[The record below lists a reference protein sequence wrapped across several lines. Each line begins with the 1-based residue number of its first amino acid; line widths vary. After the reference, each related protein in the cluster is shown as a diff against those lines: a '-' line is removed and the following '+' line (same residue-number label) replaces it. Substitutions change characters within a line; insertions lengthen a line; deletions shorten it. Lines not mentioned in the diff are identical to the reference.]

1 MAKIVPFC
9 GFRYNVQEVGDLG
22 AVIAPPYDVIKTEE
36 QISLENSHPNN
47 IVRLILNRPNE
58 ADTETDNPYG
68 RSAALLRDWCAERV
82 LIRDASPCYYVYAQT
97 FMTPDATTYTRRAL
111 IALGGLEAF
120 GTGVVFPHEKTL
132 AAPKADRLNLMR
144 ACHANLSPIFVLY
157 SDSEG
162 GIQEVVSRF
171 MSANSPVVD
180 TTERFESTHQLWRID
195 LPEINREIQSL
206 FSKKSLVIADGHHR
220 YETALAFRDEIRAK
234 SAQWTGAEGYN
245 YVMMNLVRME
255 SPGLAVL
262 AIHRQLTG
270 LRPNKISDAM
280 RQLPKSFDVTTYK
293 NINELLANLQGHAGK
308 HPAFGMYSGGKY
320 YHLLVPRIDE
330 NAERSVYDHLDV
342 TLLHTR
348 VIQRLFGIDTTIPEH
363 QKQVSYTVHTDE
375 AVAYVNAGEGRVALL
390 MNPTPVS
397 DVREVAMGGETM
409 PQKSTYFY
417 PKMATGLVL
426 NLLKNGDSHNKKSMD
441 A

>member
-9 GFRYNVQEVGDLG
+9 GVRYNAQKVGDIG

-36 QISLENSHPNN
+36 QIALENSHPNN

-58 ADTETDNPYG
+58 NDTETDNPYA
-68 RSAALLRDWCAERV
+68 RSAALLSNWRAEGV
-82 LIRDASPCYYVYAQT
+82 FIRDASPCYYLYAQT
-97 FMTPDATTYTRRAL
+97 FTTPDGTRYTRRAL
-111 IALGGLEAF
+111 IALGQLEAF

-132 AAPKADRLNLMR
+132 AAPKVDRLNLMR

-157 SDSEG
+157 PDAEG
-162 GIQEVVSRF
+162 DIQEAVSRF
-171 MSANSPVVD
+171 TSANAPIVD
-180 TTERFESTHQLWRID
+180 AAERFGSTHQLWRID
-195 LPEINREIQSL
+195 IPEINREIQTL
-206 FSKKSLVIADGHHR
+206 FLTKSLVIADGHHR
-220 YETALAFRDEIRAK
+220 YETALAFRDEIRAQ
-234 SAQWTGAEGYN
+234 SAQWTDEESYN
-245 YVMMNLVRME
+245 YVMMNLVQME

-262 AIHRQLTG
+262 AIHRQLSG
-270 LRPNKISDAM
+270 LRPDKLSDAM

-293 NINELLANLQGHAGK
+293 NVNDLLINLQGYAGK
-308 HPAFGMYSGGKY
+308 RPAFGLYSGGEE

-330 NAERSVYDHLDV
+330 NTVHAVYECLDV

-348 VIQRLFGIDTTIPEH
+348 VIQPLFGIDTTIPEH

-375 AVAYVNAGEGRVALL
+375 AVAYVNAGAGRVALL

-426 NLLKNGDSHNKKSMD
+426 NLLKDSN
-441 A
+441 

>member
-9 GFRYNVQEVGDLG
+9 GLRYNAQKVGDIG

-36 QISLENSHPNN
+36 QIALENSHPNN

-58 ADTETDNPYG
+58 NDTETDNPYA
-68 RSAALLRDWCAERV
+68 RSAALLSNWRAEGV
-82 LIRDASPCYYVYAQT
+82 LIRDASPCYYLYAQT
-97 FMTPDATTYTRRAL
+97 FTTPDGTTYTRRAL
-111 IALGGLEAF
+111 IALGRLEAF

-157 SDSEG
+157 PDPEG
-162 GIQEVVSRF
+162 GIQEAVSRF
-171 MSANSPVVD
+171 TLTNSPIVD
-180 TTERFESTHQLWRID
+180 TAERFGSTHQLWRID
-195 LPEINREIQSL
+195 RFELNREIQGL
-206 FSKKSLVIADGHHR
+206 FSTKSLVIADGHHR
-220 YETALAFRDEIRAK
+220 YETALAFRDEIRAQ
-234 SAQWTGAEGYN
+234 SAQWTGEEGYN
-245 YVMMNLVRME
+245 YVMMNLVQME
-255 SPGLAVL
+255 SPGLAIL
-262 AIHRQLTG
+262 AIHRQLGG
-270 LRPNKISDAM
+270 LCPDTLSDAM

-293 NINELLANLQGHAGK
+293 NVNDLLVNLQGHAGK
-308 HPAFGMYSGGKY
+308 RPAFGLYFGGED

-330 NAERSVYDHLDV
+330 NTVRSVYDSLDV

-348 VIQRLFGIDTTIPEH
+348 VIQPLFGIDTTIPEH
-363 QKQVSYTVHTDE
+363 QKQVSYTVHPDE
-375 AVAYVNAGEGRVALL
+375 AVAYVNAGAGRAALL

-426 NLLKNGDSHNKKSMD
+426 NLLNDSN
-441 A
+441 

>member
-9 GFRYNVQEVGDLG
+9 GLRYNFQEVGDVG
-22 AVIAPPYDVIKTEE
+22 TVIAPPYDVIKTEE
-36 QISLENSHPNN
+36 QIALENSHPNN
-47 IVRLILNRPNE
+47 IVRLILNRPNDN
-58 ADTETDNPYG
+58 DTETDNLYA
-68 RSAALLRDWCAERV
+68 RSAALLNHWRAEGV

-97 FMTPDATTYTRRAL
+97 FTTPDGTTYTRRAL
-111 IALGGLEAF
+111 IALGQLEAF
-120 GTGVVFPHEKTL
+120 GAGVVFPHEKTL
-132 AAPKADRLNLMR
+132 AAPKADRLNLMY

-171 MSANSPVVD
+171 TSINSPVVD
-180 TTERFESTHQLWRID
+180 TGERFGSTHRLWRID
-195 LPEINREIQSL
+195 IPEINREIQSL
-206 FSKKSLVIADGHHR
+206 FSTKSLVIADGHHR
-220 YETALAFRDEIRAK
+220 YETALTYRGEIRAK
-234 SAQWTGAEGYN
+234 SSQWTGEEGYN

-262 AIHRQLTG
+262 AIHRQLSS
-270 LRPNKISDAM
+270 LRPDTLTDAM

-293 NINELLANLQGHAGK
+293 NVNELLTNLRGHAGK
-308 HPAFGMYSGGKY
+308 RSAFGMYSGGEC
-320 YHLLVPRIDE
+320 YHLLVPRIDA
-330 NAERSVYDHLDV
+330 NAEFSVYDHLDV
-342 TLLHTR
+342 TLLHTH
-348 VIQRLFGIDTTIPEH
+348 VIQRLFGIDTTVPEH

-375 AVAYVNAGEGRVALL
+375 AVAYVKAEEGRVALL

-397 DVREVAMGGETM
+397 DVRKVAMGGETM

-426 NLLKNGDSHNKKSMD
+426 NLLKNGD
-441 A
+441 